1 MKVFPDQMKTS
12 SLQRT
17 ISTRIQNSEIGSSIV
32 VLHFLPISCSC
43 IFGGMSINMLIS
55 LGGAVP
61 YWGKIGLAHETDLLS
76 CLDMKQAGTS
86 CDKRLVRNLWG
97 PRGQPGLKLS
107 SLAQVVLGPWS
118 SFLGP
123 QFSVSN
129 FQSSILKMCKCGRG
143 THKIWKHCF
152 FVGIL
157 RDALPYQI
165 VCFF

>member
-17 ISTRIQNSEIGSSIV
+17 ISTRIQNSEIGSSVV
-32 VLHFLPISCSC
+32 VLHFLPINCSC

-86 CDKRLVRNLWG
+86 CDKRLMRNLWG
-97 PRGQPGLKLS
+97 PSKRS
-107 SLAQVVLGPWS
+107 ARSETVLNGTS
-118 SFLGP
+118 CTKQLVEIFL
-123 QFSVSN
+123 
-129 FQSSILKMCKCGRG
+129 
-143 THKIWKHCF
+143 
-152 FVGIL
+152 
-157 RDALPYQI
+157 
-165 VCFF
+165 